1 MENETVDIAVIF
13 RMFEGEVLALFPY
26 DIYNHIGLVNSYM
39 HVGQHSGE
47 DYSSCIERSK
57 PATEKESK
65 DLKKELE
72 SIGYNLTIVKRRNF
86 NKYIN
91 AFNESRGF

>member
-1 MENETVDIAVIF
+1 MERDTHITAVVF
-13 RMFEGEVLALFPY
+13 RMLNNKVLALFPY
-26 DIYNHIGLVNSYM
+26 SIYNGIGLIDSYM
-39 HVGQHSGE
+39 HVGQHSGAQYE
-47 DYSSCIERSK
+47 HCIEISR
-57 PATEKESK
+57 PATEEEYK

-72 SIGYNLTIVKRRNF
+72 SIGYNLRAIKRRNF